1 MSDEPTSRQLVDE
14 LVSLLTVTPLGGDRF
29 EGARTPPEGPSGAGR
44 VFGGQVI
51 AQALAAA
58 VATAPED
65 RPVHSLHG
73 YFLRMGLADDPI
85 AYRVARDL
93 DGGRFSNR
101 RVTAEQHGQD
111 GELRPILS
119 LAASFQRLET
129 GLSHQDPM
137 PQVPRPEDLP
147 TDLDERRAELDRYPE
162 WFRARLGAPRPIEQ
176 RTVERLRWLDPEP
189 LPPVCHVWWRTAA
202 PVLSDDPRVHR
213 AVLAYAS
220 DLAMLRTAALPHAV
234 SWFNDKM
241 QEASLDHAIWFHD
254 DFRADEWTLFVTRSS
269 WAGRARG
276 YITGQMFQAGRL
288 VASVTQEG
296 LIRLLEP
303 RD

>member
-1 MSDEPTSRQLVDE
+1 MSDEPLLQKLVDD
-14 LVSLLTVTPLGGDRF
+14 LVAVLTVTPLGEDRF
-29 EGARTPPEGPSGAGR
+29 EGARTPPGGVHGEGR

-58 VATAPED
+58 VATVSED

-73 YFLRMGLADDPI
+73 YFLRMGADTRPI
-85 AYRVARDL
+85 EYNVARDL

-101 RVTAEQHGQD
+101 RVEARQAKD
-111 GELRPILS
+111 GEIRPILS
-119 LAASFQRLET
+119 LTASFQQLEP
-129 GLSHQDPM
+129 GLHHQDPM
-137 PQVPRPEDLP
+137 PDVPGPDELP
-147 TDLDERRAELDRYPE
+147 SDLDQRRADLDRFPE
-162 WFRARLGAPRPIEQ
+162 WFRARLAAPRPIEQ
-176 RTVERLRWLDPEP
+176 RTVERLRWIDPATV
-189 LPPVCHVWWRTAA
+189 PPVVHMWWRSAA
-202 PVLSDDPRVHR
+202 PIASDDQRVHR

-220 DLAMLRTAALPHAV
+220 DMGMLRTAVLPHGV
-234 SWFNDKM
+234 SWFSDPM

-254 DFRADEWTLFVTRSS
+254 DFRADEWLLFVTRST

-276 YITGQMFQAGRL
+276 YITGQMFQDGRL

-303 RD
+303 KG